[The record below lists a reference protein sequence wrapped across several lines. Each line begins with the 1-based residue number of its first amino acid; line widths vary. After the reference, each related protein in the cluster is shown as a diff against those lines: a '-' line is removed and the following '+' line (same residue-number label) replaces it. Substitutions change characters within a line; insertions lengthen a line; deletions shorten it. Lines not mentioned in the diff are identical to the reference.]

1 MLLGEKNDQ
10 IRTIS
15 PKNEA
20 IFLEGTIFFHINV
33 FAIERGFFRVSV
45 LLSKYHKN

>member
-20 IFLEGTIFFHINV
+20 IYLEGTIFFHINV
-33 FAIERGFFRVSV
+33 FDIECGFFRVSV
-45 LLSKYHKN
+45 LL